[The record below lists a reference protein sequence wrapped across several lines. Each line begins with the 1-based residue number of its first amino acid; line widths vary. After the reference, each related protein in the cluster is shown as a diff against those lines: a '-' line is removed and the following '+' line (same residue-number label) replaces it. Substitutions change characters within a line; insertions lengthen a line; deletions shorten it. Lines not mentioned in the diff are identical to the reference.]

1 MRKLWKLVMLGIGA
15 LALSGCFSGS
25 LELQAVIH
33 TDPNPPTGPYPLTV
47 KFTGEASLGEVTECT
62 WTFFRLENGEEISLG
77 SAIPGSVVEYTFR
90 ERGKYRVYL
99 TVYTA
104 DQRFAQNFVDVDV
117 RSLTPKARFTADPYP
132 EIQAGKT
139 VTFDAQNSF
148 DPDGTIV
155 SYLWNFGDGSWTETT
170 EPQVTHKYDT
180 PGEYWSQLVV
190 IDDYGDHSEPAIL
203 RLKVVPKGC
212 GSCP

>member
-1 MRKLWKLVMLGIGA
+1 
-15 LALSGCFSGS
+15 
-25 LELQAVIH
+25 
-33 TDPNPPTGPYPLTV
+33 
-47 KFTGEASLGEVTECT
+47 
-62 WTFFRLENGEEISLG
+62 
-77 SAIPGSVVEYTFR
+77 
-90 ERGKYRVYL
+90 
-99 TVYTA
+99 
-104 DQRFAQNFVDVDV
+104 VDV

-180 PGEYWSQLVV
+180 PGEYWVQLVV